1 MSLESKKKH
10 DIMFSDPELDSIF
23 SHFILNYVPGLYLYF
38 FLYMV
43 INPLLW
49 REKDTTIYYKA
60 ITNWIES
67 TREQI
72 IISLPMQSGDTWPNL
87 K

>member
-1 MSLESKKKH
+1 MNKYISTISDLYNQEENMSLESKKKH

-43 INPLLW
+43 INPLL
-49 REKDTTIYYKA
+49 
-60 ITNWIES
+60 
-67 TREQI
+67 
-72 IISLPMQSGDTWPNL
+72 
-87 K
+87 